1 MLRLIRQQI
10 PSGTAEHSITWSPL
24 HPLFGQDLIYFCDK
38 KLSFPLFSW
47 EGNISGETDYMHQAT
62 VHASLFWKIKPKRSQ
77 TLSSKGRW
85 HVMVPPGPV
94 YELTSSAP
102 SHLCRSKAG
111 LLRAMWSQTHEIKP
125 TQETL
130 LQNFYIIYFKQ
141 QSSFVKLQH
150 TL

>member
-1 MLRLIRQQI
+1 
-10 PSGTAEHSITWSPL
+10 
-24 HPLFGQDLIYFCDK
+24 
-38 KLSFPLFSW
+38 
-47 EGNISGETDYMHQAT
+47 
-62 VHASLFWKIKPKRSQ
+62 
-77 TLSSKGRW
+77 
-85 HVMVPPGPV
+85 MVPPGQV

-102 SHLCRSKAG
+102 SHLRWNKAG
-111 LLRAMWSQTHEIKP
+111 LLRATWSQTHEIKP